1 MTRSYEKWSENLT
14 HHKPMTLMNQ
24 DCARRNELQVDHE
37 LLRLH
42 LPKKPDQSNQRY
54 LLTQWPLGAE
64 RPKATESG
72 VSPDQ
77 SVWPINLSLSL
88 PFVLLS
94 CLGFIPQSHF
104 PFCNRPLLILFAHSF
119 SLFIAWRRLLQIQS
133 KIRFQFLFPFSNV
146 VRRVKKQSI
155 LQFMHCRIFS
165 NLVSLGTFSVLVI

>member
-1 MTRSYEKWSENLT
+1 MT
-14 HHKPMTLMNQ
+14 PANQ
-24 DCARRNELQVDHE
+24 VCARRKELQVDHE

-42 LPKKPDQSNQRY
+42 LPKKPDPSNQRY

-77 SVWPINLSLSL
+77 SIWPINLSLSL

-133 KIRFQFLFPFSNV
+133 KIRFPISFSFYERCTTSETNPI
-146 VRRVKKQSI
+146 RGNQCHLKRNIRKKKTQRAKLKI
-155 LQFMHCRIFS
+155 LEVMINAVMNH
-165 NLVSLGTFSVLVI
+165 